1 MSSRPCRPN
10 PVFLTPLVGRGRGI
24 ALRRRWLFRDA
35 LDFAEAEARK
45 AREAEKADSISAP
58 DDLSDDEFVV
68 LAEPEPTVEQMPNL
82 TAVCPKTAAKVETLV
97 HDVTE
102 ATRGI
107 RLMKSDLDDFAEAV
121 KKWLAEV
128 EAREARLK
136 KIEQDLL
143 DLQESISRLTVFS
156 ELTSDAVI
164 KLFEIR
170 SK

>member
-45 AREAEKADSISAP
+45 AREAEKADSIPAP

-82 TAVCPKTAAKVETLV
+82 TAVCPKTAEKVETLV
-97 HDVTE
+97 HDVAE

-107 RLMKSDLDDFAEAV
+107 RLMKNDLDNFAAAV
-121 KKWLAEV
+121 NKWCAEV
-128 EAREARLK
+128 EARETRLK
-136 KIEQDLL
+136 TLEKEIQDLK
-143 DLQESISRLTVFS
+143 ESISRLTFLS
-156 ELTSDAVI
+156 DLTGDAVI
-164 KLFEIR
+164 KLFELR
-170 SK
+170 LK